1 MGKNAYLQ
9 IGDGIASDRRWIG
22 DSEIG
27 DGRRQRRQQIGE
39 IESER
44 EYGGVGSEREY
55 QR

>member
-1 MGKNAYLQ
+1 MRVRSAMD
-9 IGDGIASDRRWIG
+9 GDTDG
-22 DSEIG
+22 DT
-27 DGRRQRRQQIGE
+27 DGE

>member
-1 MGKNAYLQ
+1 MRVRSAMD
-9 IGDGIASDRRWIG
+9 GDTN
-22 DSEIG
+22 
-27 DGRRQRRQQIGE
+27 GE